1 MVTDGLGHQPGADA
15 QVLVIRLWVRGVS
28 CAFLL
33 GSEQFLTEDGIGKS
47 L

>member
-1 MVTDGLGHQPGADA
+1 MDGLGHPPGAGV
-15 QVLVIRLWVRGVS
+15 QGVVIRLWVRGVP

-33 GSEQFLTEDGIGKS
+33 GSEQFLIEDGIRKS